1 MTPKRRISAV
11 LALVLCAAQL
21 TGCENTIKGAVRQIY
36 ENSVNGEE
44 TESAETE
51 AETETESETE
61 MEKLETERTVQE
73 TEPMA
78 EPETEPAET
87 ESAANVQEMYGE
99 AQLVTLRQRIRQ
111 SSLPVGLAYIGY
123 IGNDATEEELR
134 QFVSDSAYAEPYSF
148 LKTAPLVDGDGA
160 ELYAIVTMENCE
172 MSVYPIALAEDGTL
186 RAEDSILRK
195 SDGEDCFLLRC
206 NVSDIVPNIECSIKS
221 GELNY
226 TLSPMLSG
234 KDGYLIAPG
243 VCDFTIYPEDDDFS
257 DGTDTMRTERDIEI
271 ATELLS
277 EAAEV
282 QERLGAGMTLLYT
295 GEEINIEGRE
305 CMLFALGTDNGD
317 QFVREYLYGVCDN
330 LIYAYDALS
339 DTWSV
344 FGMG

>member
-1 MTPKRRISAV
+1 MTRKRRISAL
-11 LALVLCAAQL
+11 LALMLCAAQL
-21 TGCENTIKGAVRQIY
+21 TGCENTIKGAARQIY
-36 ENSVNGEE
+36 ENSVKGEE

-61 MEKLETERTVQE
+61 TAAQE
-73 TEPMA
+73 TEPVA
-78 EPETEPAET
+78 EPETESAET
-87 ESAANVQEMYGE
+87 EAAANVQEIYAE

-172 MSVYPIALAEDGTL
+172 MSVYHITLAEDGTL
-186 RAEDSILRK
+186 AAEDNILRK

-221 GELNY
+221 GKLSY

-234 KDGYLIAPG
+234 MDGYLIAPG
-243 VCDFTIYPEDDDFS
+243 VCDFTIYPEDDNSS
-257 DGTDTMRTERDIEI
+257 DGTDTVRTERDIEI

-295 GEEINIEGRE
+295 GEEVNIEGRE

-344 FGMG
+344 LGMG